1 MGVMVDPDICACSL
15 MILTQTLRR
24 GQAVGTFTQE
34 VSADLEQVP
43 FGHSTH
49 PSLCFL

>member
-15 MILTQTLRR
+15 MTQTLRM

-34 VSADLEQVP
+34 VLADLEQVP

-49 PSLCFL
+49 ASLCFL